1 MGTTDGN
8 TKEILI
14 WAKSHRVEISEE
26 KEKNQGKGGKFW
38 RNNFENFLK
47 LQKKNPTQKPK
58 NSVLKDL

>member
-8 TKEILI
+8 TKELLI

-47 LQKKNPTQKPK
+47 LQKKTHTKT
-58 NSVLKDL
+58 